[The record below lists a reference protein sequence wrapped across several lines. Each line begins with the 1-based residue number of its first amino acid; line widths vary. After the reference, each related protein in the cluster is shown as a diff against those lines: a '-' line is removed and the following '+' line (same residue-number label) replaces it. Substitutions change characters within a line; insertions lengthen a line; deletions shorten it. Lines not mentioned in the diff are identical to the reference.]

1 MRILNLSP
9 SSFLSLVITSVIL
22 SDSKNHGL
30 TIMINEDDGNNYLSK
45 YSQEGGTCQT
55 KGSTIADN
63 NTEGL
68 LSDANNAAEEIIM
81 TRKPILEQDRFL
93 PIANISRLMK
103 NVIPRSGKV
112 AKDAKECVQ
121 ECVSEFISFITS
133 EACDRCLNASEKRK
147 TITGED
153 IIGAFA
159 TLGFDNYVEPLTAY
173 VRKFREAFRSDRS
186 TETLLIDS
194 SGSQPSFVQKMSA
207 HESSE
212 SATSSGAFTIQSE
225 PIPSSSACSSQIIFA
240 GMKIYLLFSREEDPD
255 GAIRVM
261 STGNVQHLQL
271 LMDPATGQH
280 YINVQNPN
288 GTQQLLPVQVTAVA
302 DSSALP
308 LTLACSDVQNLTDD
322 KTIDKEMPDFSTEL
336 EYQPSIAK
344 SDNIASTSCQ
354 HCIFKVSQITRHAGE
369 QSRSDTTYGLKHS
382 SSGLSTSNQ
391 HKQQVPY
398 VGNIELFG
406 HHHSDSGT
414 SDVDTQEPPRKR
426 SHESIDYISFE

>member
-1 MRILNLSP
+1 
-9 SSFLSLVITSVIL
+9 
-22 SDSKNHGL
+22 
-30 TIMINEDDGNNYLSK
+30 MINEDDGNNYLSK

-133 EACDRCLNASEKRK
+133 EACDRCLNEKRK

-240 GMKIYLLFSREEDPD
+240 GEEDPD

-288 GTQQLLPVQVTAVA
+288 GTQQLLPVQ
-302 DSSALP
+302 
-308 LTLACSDVQNLTDD
+308 
-322 KTIDKEMPDFSTEL
+322 
-336 EYQPSIAK
+336 
-344 SDNIASTSCQ
+344 
-354 HCIFKVSQITRHAGE
+354 VSQITRHAGE

>member
-1 MRILNLSP
+1 
-9 SSFLSLVITSVIL
+9 
-22 SDSKNHGL
+22 
-30 TIMINEDDGNNYLSK
+30 MINEDNANNYLNK
-45 YSQEGGTCQT
+45 YSQEGGTCQAE
-55 KGSTIADN
+55 GTIAVGQFQDN
-63 NTEGL
+63 NAERIV
-68 LSDANNAAEEIIM
+68 SDANNAPEEII

-133 EACDRCLNASEKRK
+133 EACDRCLNEKRK

-159 TLGFDNYVEPLTAY
+159 TLGFDNYIEPLNAY
-173 VRKFREAFRSDRS
+173 VRKFREAFRSDRN
-186 TETLLIDS
+186 TETLLVEP
-194 SGSQPSFVQKMSA
+194 SGSQPSFVQKMNA
-207 HESSE
+207 GESSE
-212 SATSSGAFTIQSE
+212 SATSSGVFTIQSE
-225 PIPSSSACSSQIIFA
+225 PIPSSNACAPQIIFA
-240 GMKIYLLFSREEDPD
+240 GEEDPD
-255 GAIRVM
+255 SAIRVM

-308 LTLACSDVQNLTDD
+308 LTLACPDVQNLPDD
-322 KTIDKEMPDFSTEL
+322 KTAHKEMPNFSTKT
-336 EYQPSIAK
+336 EYRSSLAK
-344 SDNIASTSCQ
+344 SENIASISYKELNAKLF
-354 HCIFKVSQITRHAGE
+354 FKITCKLLTYPVHPGGSLCHLSITVSQVTRHAGE
-369 QSRSDTTYGLKHS
+369 QSRSGAIYGLKHN
-382 SSGLSTSNQ
+382 SSGLSTANR

-398 VGNIELFG
+398 VGNVGSFG
-406 HHHSDSGT
+406 HHHSNSGT
-414 SDVDTQEPPRKR
+414 SGDDTREPPRKR